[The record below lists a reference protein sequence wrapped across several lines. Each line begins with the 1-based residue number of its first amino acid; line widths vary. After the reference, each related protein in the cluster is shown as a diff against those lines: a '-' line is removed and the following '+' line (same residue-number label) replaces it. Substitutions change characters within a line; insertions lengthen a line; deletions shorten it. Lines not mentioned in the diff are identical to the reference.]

1 MKRWFRTEA
10 SHTNRTRLVGSSLG
24 RQLVQA
30 LETGGSNCAWRKES
44 VEELPRNTTNLL
56 LQPAAAA
63 AGVGTSVLVFLN
75 CNF

>member
-44 VEELPRNTTNLL
+44 VEELPRNTTN
-56 LQPAAAA
+56 
-63 AGVGTSVLVFLN
+63 
-75 CNF
+75 